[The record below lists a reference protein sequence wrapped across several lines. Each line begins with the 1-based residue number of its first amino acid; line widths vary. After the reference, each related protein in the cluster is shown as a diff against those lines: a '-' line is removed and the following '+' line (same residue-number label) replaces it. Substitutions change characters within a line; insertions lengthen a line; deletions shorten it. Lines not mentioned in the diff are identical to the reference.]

1 MSSVLRSTDP
11 ILLET
16 HIKDCLISL
25 RDGATFSAL
34 IFGGLLLV
42 SAAVGADIISMLPAF
57 LLMFLLLIPFLPSLE
72 QSPKVR
78 HSLALF
84 FLLGEG
90 GIRAR
95 RVFAPIHDQN
105 HDLYRHPAY
114 DVCLCNWSRR
124 TTW

>member
-25 RDGATFSAL
+25 RDGANVQRSHFRRLAGRLRCGRRRYHFNASG
-34 IFGGLLLV
+34 FPFNVLV
-42 SAAVGADIISMLPAF
+42 ADSL
-57 LLMFLLLIPFLPSLE
+57 LPSLE
-72 QSPKVR
+72 QIPKVR